1 MSKFEKYA
9 IVATLLAA
17 SVFFHTA
24 LSPFW
29 AAVAVAY
36 LLDIPT
42 RAFERL
48 FSAIHKEKFRRP
60 LAVLCALFSAIALCA
75 LFLSLLVPH
84 LMESAEALSEQLPGY
99 LEALLSHLTQF
110 SGFETLP
117 ELFQQSEAPFL
128 TQLEELGSIFLS
140 GVWTVTRSVGGAVVS
155 SVSTVFTAAVCCIYL
170 LFCKNSL
177 LSQCRTLFSALLQAK
192 QYQKAQQF
200 LDMANKIFSNYISG
214 RVVESA
220 VLIVLCLIGLLLSG
234 TPYAL
239 LLSFLVGISNL
250 IPFLGPLIGTVPC
263 LLLLV
268 VLDPVKA
275 LWFLIFILA
284 LQQLDNHIIAPRL
297 IGSSVGLPAFWAML
311 AVLLGARLCGAAGA
325 FLAVPF
331 VAVCYRVLAK
341 RLHRHT

>member
-1 MSKFEKYA
+1 
-9 IVATLLAA
+9 
-17 SVFFHTA
+17 
-24 LSPFW
+24 
-29 AAVAVAY
+29 
-36 LLDIPT
+36 
-42 RAFERL
+42 
-48 FSAIHKEKFRRP
+48 
-60 LAVLCALFSAIALCA
+60 
-75 LFLSLLVPH
+75 
-84 LMESAEALSEQLPGY
+84 
-99 LEALLSHLTQF
+99 
-110 SGFETLP
+110 
-117 ELFQQSEAPFL
+117 
-128 TQLEELGSIFLS
+128 
-140 GVWTVTRSVGGAVVS
+140 
-155 SVSTVFTAAVCCIYL
+155 
-170 LFCKNSL
+170 
-177 LSQCRTLFSALLQAK
+177 
-192 QYQKAQQF
+192 
-200 LDMANKIFSNYISG
+200 MANKIFSNYISG

-297 IGSSVGLPAFWAML
+297 IGASVGLPVFWSML

-341 RLHRHT
+341 RLHGHT